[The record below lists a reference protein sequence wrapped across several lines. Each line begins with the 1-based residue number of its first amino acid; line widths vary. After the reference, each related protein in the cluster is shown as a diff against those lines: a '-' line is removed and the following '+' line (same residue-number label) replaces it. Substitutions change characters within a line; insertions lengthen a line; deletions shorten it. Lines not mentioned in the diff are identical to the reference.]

1 MRIYV
6 HTLRSIAL
14 IVLGLCSVDSVQ
26 ASTAQCDGNTLEIQT
41 CMAKKLDK
49 ANTRLAR
56 YLTAAQA
63 RIDKDFGSRPN
74 LKTAQAAWVHYREL
88 ECGDVFELWA
98 QGTYRT
104 TASSEC
110 MLRLTKERTH
120 EIWQAYLTYQDSTPP
135 LLPEPR

>member
-1 MRIYV
+1 M
-6 HTLRSIAL
+6 T
-14 IVLGLCSVDSVQ
+14 VLGLCSVGMAQ
-26 ASTAQCDGNTLEIQT
+26 ASALQCDGNTLEIQA
-41 CMAKKLDK
+41 CMGKKLDE
-49 ANTRLAR
+49 ANTRLAK

-63 RIDKDFGSRPN
+63 RIDKDFGSRPD
-74 LKTAQAAWVHYREL
+74 LKTAQAAWVRYREL

-110 MLRLTKERTH
+110 VLRLTQQRTH